1 MKMMNKTLAW
11 MLAATFS
18 LALIS
23 SAIAQDAK
31 ERTGKVVRIKGD
43 ARYSTGNKVWQ
54 PLKVG
59 MVLKSGYI
67 VQTAMNSFID
77 IVINEEATAAPV
89 KISPTSTAP
98 SGGAGAGGGGG
109 GGSAPTPD
117 QDVVRVLDDTYVIF
131 DALTATVA
139 EADTVTETMLDLRK
153 GSIFCNVK
161 KQAAASRFEVK
172 TTQGVAGIRGTG
184 VLIKANGDVA
194 CVSGSAI
201 TAFADA
207 SGNATTKVV
216 NAGEQFSAATGQTDA
231 IAPATLSTLNGLLSQ
246 TSISADGQTAASSAQ
261 GPKRKGPPGGGPVTY
276 ENTGE
281 KVSRSLP
288 SN

>member
-23 SAIAQDAK
+23 SAVAQDAK

-67 VQTAMNSFID
+67 VQTAMNSFAD

-98 SGGAGAGGGGG
+98 SGGAGGGGGG

-131 DALTATVA
+131 DSLTATVA

-153 GSIFCNVK
+153 GSIFANVK

-216 NAGEQFSAATGQTDA
+216 NAGEQFSASTGQTGA
-231 IAPATLSTLNGLLSQ
+231 IAPATLTTLNGLLSQ
-246 TSISADGQTAASSAQ
+246 TSISADGETAAASAQ
-261 GPKRKGPPGGGPVTY
+261 SAQRKGAPGGAPYTY

-281 KVSRSLP
+281 KVSRNLP

>member
-1 MKMMNKTLAW
+1 MKTMNKTLAW

-31 ERTGKVVRIKGD
+31 ERTGKVVRLKGD

-67 VQTAMNSFID
+67 VQTAMNSFVD

-89 KISPTSTAP
+89 KISPTSSAP
-98 SGGAGAGGGGG
+98 SGGAGGGGGG

-131 DALTATVA
+131 DSLTATVA

-153 GSIFCNVK
+153 GSIFANVK

-216 NAGEQFSAATGQTDA
+216 NAGEQFSAATGQTGA
-231 IAPATLSTLNGLLSQ
+231 IAPGTLATLNGLLSQ
-246 TSISADGQTAASSAQ
+246 TSISADGQTAAAAAQ
-261 GPKRKGPPGGGPVTY
+261 GAKRKGPPGGAPVTY

-281 KVSRSLP
+281 KVSRNLP